1 MHCVLFVCVSVF
13 SSYVFRSFV
22 GSFVYAFFRVPV
34 IRKPFTC
41 TFFPLN
47 NINVDTVD
55 LKTKQKYR
63 RRGDIQRKA
72 HVYDN
77 THSDHEAIINSSWF
91 ESFFLSFPLY
101 FHCVCGF
108 SWMFFFIF
116 FFQNQA
122 ACDLDYVLLP
132 IPRKNIQFSTY
143 RTHHL
148 LAAIVLH
155 LSKAVERKRKR
166 KRNQQPTNQMRNAH
180 EKILTGVRRSG
191 SFLTNL

>member
-1 MHCVLFVCVSVF
+1 MFMTTHTLTMKRLSTVHGLSLFF
-13 SSYVFRSFV
+13 SLFLCIFI
-22 GSFVYAFFRVPV
+22 VYAGFLG
-34 IRKPFTC
+34 C
-41 TFFPLN
+41 
-47 NINVDTVD
+47 
-55 LKTKQKYR
+55 
-63 RRGDIQRKA
+63 
-72 HVYDN
+72 
-77 THSDHEAIINSSWF
+77 
-91 ESFFLSFPLY
+91 FFL
-101 FHCVCGF
+101 
-108 SWMFFFIF
+108 F